1 MIQKPPPILKPTLE
15 EIAQL
20 FEAWRNG
27 KPKGG
32 AIPETLWQAAINLK
46 DNYPLS
52 KISRRLGLDYS
63 VLKNRVSA
71 LSITKLPDNDPH
83 PGFVE
88 LDLGRSNPVMECV
101 LEMEDPN
108 GSKTRMSVKG
118 SADCDLLELV
128 KAFWKKGL

>member
-1 MIQKPPPILKPTLE
+1 MIQESPPVLKPTLE
-15 EIAQL
+15 EVAQL
-20 FEAWRNG
+20 FESWRNG
-27 KPKGG
+27 KPGRR
-32 AIPETLWQAAINLK
+32 ALPETLWQAAVILS

-63 VLKNRVSA
+63 DFKNRVLA
-71 LSITKLPDNDPH
+71 LPTKLPGNDPH

-101 LEMEDPN
+101 VEMEEKN

-118 SADCDLLELV
+118 SAGCDLLELV
-128 KAFWKKGL
+128 KTFWSKGL